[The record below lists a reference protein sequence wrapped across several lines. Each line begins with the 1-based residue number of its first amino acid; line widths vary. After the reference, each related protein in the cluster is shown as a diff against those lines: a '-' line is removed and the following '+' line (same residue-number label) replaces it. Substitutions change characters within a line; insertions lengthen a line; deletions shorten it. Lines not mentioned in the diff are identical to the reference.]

1 MPIAPLSR
9 KMKSA
14 SSHPLLGIASFIL
27 ALLIFAGMDASFKF
41 LTQHYPVPLVA
52 WVRFAIHLLVMSAF
66 LAPLHGRRL
75 VQTQR
80 TGLVWLR
87 GASQVLISFCLI
99 FALRRMPLAEATSI
113 LYLSP
118 IMVLVC
124 ARLFLHERIGRLRTA
139 AGLLGLIGVV
149 FVAHPGGVLDGI
161 GVFLVLL
168 AALGSCLYQLLSR
181 LLAATETA
189 MTLLF
194 YSAVSGTLFF
204 SLLLP
209 WNWQGPSPTTLDFA
223 LFLGLGLAGCLGH
236 YAYTW
241 AFRQAPASL
250 LAPLSYLQL
259 VWAALLGWIVFEQ
272 FPDAISL
279 FGMGLVVLAGVV
291 IAIEGQRLNQKKA
304 ELHDMGSE
312 KKSCLNLE

>member
-1 MPIAPLSR
+1 
-9 KMKSA
+9 MKSA
-14 SSHPLLGIASFIL
+14 SSHPLLGIASFTL

-52 WVRFAIHLLVMSAF
+52 WVRFAVHLLVMSAF

-75 VQTQR
+75 VQTRR

-99 FALRRMPLAEATSI
+99 FALRRLPLAEATAI

-118 IMVLVC
+118 IIVLVC
-124 ARLFLHERIGRLRTA
+124 ARQFLHERIGRLRAA

-149 FVAHPGGVLDGI
+149 FVAHPGGALDGI
-161 GVFLVLL
+161 GVILALL
-168 AALGSCLYQLLSR
+168 AAFGTSLYQLLSR
-181 LLAATETA
+181 LLATTETA

-209 WNWQGPSPTTLDFA
+209 WNWQGPSPTTLDFV
-223 LFLGLGLAGCLGH
+223 LFLGLGLAGCFGH
-236 YAYTW
+236 YALTW
-241 AFRQAPASL
+241 SFRQAPASL

-259 VWAALLGWIVFEQ
+259 VWAALLGWIVFDQ
-272 FPDAISL
+272 FPDTTSL
-279 FGMGLVVLAGVV
+279 VGMGILILAGIV
-291 IAIEGQRLNQKKA
+291 IAIEGQRLSAKKR
-304 ELHDMGSE
+304 EIPKQEM
-312 KKSCLNLE
+312 